1 MGKVIVRKKGHMP
14 VPSAMSDEQITAR
27 LRAEIRAWQADKSRE
42 REAIRQMISAE
53 MQALGLR

>member
-1 MGKVIVRKKGHMP
+1 
-14 VPSAMSDEQITAR
+14 MSDEQITAR